1 MADDKT
7 FTQAEMDSIIEGRLA
22 RERQKYA
29 DYDDLKEK
37 ASKYDE
43 YQAQNKTELQKEKE
57 KSDALQ
63 AKLSALEKKDTVRQ
77 VREKTAKDT
86 GVPVELL
93 TGEDEET
100 CKKQAEAIMKFAK
113 PKSYPALISSDFE
126 IPAEIS
132 QGIFEKAQKGSTLA
146 QLSGARPQ
154 KFGKQQVWVLTS
166 PPKAELVG
174 EAGQK
179 SPTPT
184 AYASKTVNPFKLQ
197 VTTRFSQEVQ
207 WADEDVQI
215 GVLQD
220 LASNASIALGRALD
234 LVGIHKINPLTGTV
248 SSLVKEGLVDTKQ
261 SVQLAGTKYDEAIEA
276 AAGMIISSGYVP
288 SGIAMDPT
296 LSFGLS
302 TMRDADGRKIY
313 PEIGFGQNLTNFS
326 GMTAAVSDTV
336 SAKNEI
342 TPDTKLLGIVGQFDA
357 FRWGVQRSIGAHLIE
372 YGDPDGL
379 GDLQRQNQIA
389 IRAEIVYGIGIMDQA
404 AFTKIVKAEG

>member
-1 MADDKT
+1 MAALLSTD
-7 FTQAEMDSIIEGRLA
+7 FT
-22 RERQKYA
+22 
-29 DYDDLKEK
+29 
-37 ASKYDE
+37 
-43 YQAQNKTELQKEKE
+43 
-57 KSDALQ
+57 
-63 AKLSALEKKDTVRQ
+63 
-77 VREKTAKDT
+77 
-86 GVPVELL
+86 
-93 TGEDEET
+93 
-100 CKKQAEAIMKFAK
+100 
-113 PKSYPALISSDFE
+113 

-154 KFGKQQVWVLTS
+154 KFGKQQVWVLTA

-174 EAGQK
+174 EGGKK

-184 AYASKTVNPFKLQ
+184 TYASKTVNPFKLQ
-197 VTTRFSQEVQ
+197 VTMRFSQEVQ

-215 GVLQD
+215 GVLHD
-220 LASNASIALGRALD
+220 LASNAGIALGRALD

-248 SSLVKEGLVDTKQ
+248 SDLVKEGLIDTTQ
-261 SVQLAGTKYDEAIEA
+261 SVQLTEEKYDDAIEA
-276 AAGMIISSGYVP
+276 AAGVIISSGYTP

-302 TMRDADGRKIY
+302 TMRDANGRKIY

-326 GMTAAVSDTV
+326 GMQAAVSDTV

-342 TPDTKLLGIVGQFDA
+342 TTDTNLLGIVGQFDA

-379 GDLQRQNQIA
+379 GDLQRSNQVA
-389 IRAEIVYGIGIMDQA
+389 IRAEIVYGIGILDQKAFAKITKA
-404 AFTKIVKAEG
+404 AA

>member
-1 MADDKT
+1 M
-7 FTQAEMDSIIEGRLA
+7 
-22 RERQKYA
+22 
-29 DYDDLKEK
+29 
-37 ASKYDE
+37 
-43 YQAQNKTELQKEKE
+43 
-57 KSDALQ
+57 
-63 AKLSALEKKDTVRQ
+63 
-77 VREKTAKDT
+77 
-86 GVPVELL
+86 
-93 TGEDEET
+93 
-100 CKKQAEAIMKFAK
+100 
-113 PKSYPALISSDFE
+113 
-126 IPAEIS
+126 
-132 QGIFEKAQKGSTLA
+132 
-146 QLSGARPQ
+146 
-154 KFGKQQVWVLTS
+154 WVLTS

-197 VTTRFSQEVQ
+197 VTMRFSQEVQ